1 MCELLFSPLFSS
13 SEKRKC
19 PLLLVWVFLP
29 RFGCA
34 LEMLQEGMDQIAF
47 SVGCSGSLPILM
59 GGEANVGVP
68 TLHLENMK
76 SERHRR
82 TYYGIIISDG
92 RDENNLSN
100 RSRHP
105 VPRMDGRVTR

>member
-19 PLLLVWVFLP
+19 PLLLVWLFLP

-34 LEMLQEGMDQIAF
+34 LEILQGEMDQIAF
-47 SVGCSGSLPILM
+47 PVRCPGSLPILM
-59 GGEANVGVP
+59 GGEASPNVGVP

-76 SERHRR
+76 SERHGS
-82 TYYGIIISDG
+82 TCCGVIVSEG
-92 RDENNLSN
+92 RDENNLLG
-100 RSRHP
+100 P
-105 VPRMDGRVTR
+105 VTHSAEDGWAGH